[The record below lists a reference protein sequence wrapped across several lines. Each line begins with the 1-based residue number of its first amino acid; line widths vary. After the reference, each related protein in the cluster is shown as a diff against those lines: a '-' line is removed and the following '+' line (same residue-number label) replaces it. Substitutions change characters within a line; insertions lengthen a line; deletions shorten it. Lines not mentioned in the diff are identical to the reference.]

1 LRLLFLEPI
10 YYMSQKIKTH
20 FESFRKFVAEQDT
33 DKTSDI
39 HVVEAIVAIN
49 KEAGRTKEDILSD
62 LRALT
67 GVTIVSV
74 VDQRD
79 TDRSNYSEVRIK
91 IDTTPLEVK
100 SLPRI
105 LLKIKRDCLLK
116 ITGVTR
122 FEYTSQPER
131 VS

>member
-1 LRLLFLEPI
+1 
-10 YYMSQKIKTH
+10 MSQKIKTH
-20 FESFRKFVAEQDT
+20 FESFRKFVTEQDA
-33 DKTSDI
+33 DKTSNI
-39 HVVEAIVAIN
+39 HSVEAMIAIN

-79 TDRSNYSEVRIK
+79 TDRANYSQLRIK

-105 LLKIKRDCLLK
+105 LLRIKRDCLLK
-116 ITGVTR
+116 ITGVSAFR
-122 FEYTSQPER
+122 WVSQPEKL
-131 VS
+131 S